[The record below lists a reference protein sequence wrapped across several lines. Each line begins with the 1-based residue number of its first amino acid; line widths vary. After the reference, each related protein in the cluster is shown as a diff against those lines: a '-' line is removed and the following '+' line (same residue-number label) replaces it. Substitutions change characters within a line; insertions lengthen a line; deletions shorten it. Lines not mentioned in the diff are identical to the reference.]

1 MCIYMCNKI
10 KIIVDIEWIL
20 SQERVE
26 RERER

>member
-1 MCIYMCNKI
+1 MCIHMCNKI